1 MQDQSRA
8 DKVDKMFSNLFKG
21 TSLAAEEGGES
32 TPVSGTSS
40 AAAKEQKSKPA
51 PEKKGGK
58 GKEEKDYARATIYL
72 RKDQHKHLKRMAVD
86 NETEISALV
95 REAVDKVFPILDYDE

>member
-1 MQDQSRA
+1 MAETSR
-8 DKVDKMFSNLFKG
+8 VDKMFSTFLKG
-21 TSLAAEEGGES
+21 TSPEEGGES
-32 TPVSGTSS
+32 TPASSTSS
-40 AAAKEQKSKPA
+40 AAAKEQKSKSA
-51 PEKKGGK
+51 PGKKGGK

-95 REAVDKVFPILDYDE
+95 REAVDKVFPIPDDDE

>member
-1 MQDQSRA
+1 MAETSR
-8 DKVDKMFSNLFKG
+8 VDKMFSTFLKG
-21 TSLAAEEGGES
+21 TSPEEGGES
-32 TPVSGTSS
+32 TPASSTASSTSS
-40 AAAKEQKSKPA
+40 AAAKEQKSKSA
-51 PEKKGGK
+51 PGKKGGK

-95 REAVDKVFPILDYDE
+95 REAVDKVFPIPDDDE

>member
-1 MQDQSRA
+1 MQDQSR
-8 DKVDKMFSNLFKG
+8 VDKMYSSFMKG
-21 TSLAAEEGGES
+21 PTSAAAEE
-32 TPVSGTSS
+32 
-40 AAAKEQKSKPA
+40 QKSTPA

-86 NETEISALV
+86 NDTEISALV
-95 REAVDKVFPILDYDE
+95 REAVDRVFPIPNNDPNNDE